1 MNNCIKLE
9 LFLQTTCI
17 SLCDCGIIQQ
27 VYTANQTQY
36 SLIYSIFTVI
46 TQSSFISKDHST
58 VLNIIF
64 E

>member
-17 SLCDCGIIQQ
+17 SLYDCGIIQQ

-36 SLIYSIFTVI
+36 SLIYSIFTVM
-46 TQSSFISKDHST
+46 TQSSFTSKDHST
-58 VLNIIF
+58 VLNIVF